1 MTQAILGNAAHPEYG
16 VATIPFPIPRA
27 EYANCVALLE
37 ALEIGDAR
45 DRDCQVREICG
56 PLPALKRLEEQ
67 LVNLDE
73 LDYLAKRL
81 DSFTGPYSAPALPKR
96 RTFASAWRTASFPL
110 RRILSR
116 TGLFFASKS
125 NPLRWASIWFWVQP
139 WKRAHLFYVNFAG
152 KGT

>member
-1 MTQAILGNAAHPEYG
+1 MMQAILGNAAHPEYG

-67 LVNLDE
+67 LVNLDQFE
-73 LDYLAKRL
+73 FAPGVRL
-81 DSFTGPYSAPALPKR
+81 PSR
-96 RTFASAWRTASFPL
+96 ETAS
-110 RRILSR
+110 
-116 TGLFFASKS
+116 
-125 NPLRWASIWFWVQP
+125 Q
-139 WKRAHLFYVNFAG
+139 RAPGDTPGY
-152 KGT
+152 